1 MVEPAPPSSFEV
13 AEPNLLLEL
22 LIVVLD
28 TPTQLGVIDQSM
40 RQATGV
46 GITAGLAELT
56 PSETLDDLTSR
67 ADAALIA
74 AKQSRSD

>member
-28 TPTQLGVIDQSM
+28 TPTQFGVIDQSM
-40 RQATGV
+40 K
-46 GITAGLAELT
+46 
-56 PSETLDDLTSR
+56 
-67 ADAALIA
+67 ADVV
-74 AKQSRSD
+74 R